1 MTLSSDS
8 LQLQPLEMQ
17 HLVSTLK
24 WSILYHWFVNI
35 LYSATTHGLILHKVV
50 GDCSTVIEALNRTPG
65 DSYSGAVYWND
76 HHQL

>member
-1 MTLSSDS
+1 MVLSSDS

-24 WSILYHWFVNI
+24 WSILYHWLLTFC
-35 LYSATTHGLILHKVV
+35 THGLILHKIV
-50 GDCSTVIEALNRTPG
+50 GDCSTFIEALNRTPG